1 MSLRENGRRYKRTKC
16 QDIQDVIH
24 IVSMVG
30 IFVQVFTVDRKPSY
44 AGPVPLIGGSPLG
57 SVETSDN
64 ALNQSG
70 ANILIH

>member
-1 MSLRENGRRYKRTKC
+1 MSLREKGRREKRTKC
-16 QDIQDVIH
+16 QNINVIH

-30 IFVQVFTVDRKPSY
+30 ILFQVFTVDRKPSY

-57 SVETSDN
+57 SVGTSDN

-70 ANILIH
+70 VNILVH